1 VPGLSGEIVEVGRI
15 THFFPKITVA
25 VVELKAPLKVGDRIL
40 IRGATTNLE
49 QTVESMQ
56 IEHKPVQE
64 AQPGQS
70 IGLKVKDRVREKD
83 VVYKIS

>member
-1 VPGLSGEIVEVGRI
+1 MSGELVEVGRV
-15 THFFPKITVA
+15 THYFSKISVA

-40 IRGATTNLE
+40 IRGATTNFE
-49 QTVESMQ
+49 QTVDSMQ

-70 IGLKVKDRVREKD
+70 VGIKVKDRVREKD
-83 VVYKIS
+83 IVYKVVG